1 MTPTIGHGLCAG
13 AEWIRTFSSALDR
26 RRFRGFV
33 RVGSIYRRP
42 GHPSTCRP
50 RHTIELSQG
59 GPRSR
64 HSPRGLGG
72 VGGASASRN
81 RRFDPSLSSAESAN
95 YRLIA
100 QRATR
105 GGTCGPPWAI
115 RGPAVATHCQSRP
128 KPRGGSMQ
136 ASSSRSRSTM
146 ACNVSPVAPSRNASG
161 SASSHAAYSACS
173 LRGVATAAR
182 HCCGRLARRPRRA
195 ARRCRVVVLGR
206 SCPPKLVQPNRFRT
220 RRRGREVDATGDQR
234 EAEVPSPTCPWHVDP
249 PLDESTPIEHLA
261 HGCDGE
267 IEKKQ
272 VARCTALGAKHAF
285 HFHPEPDCL
294 LRGRDRDCRTRLR
307 QTRFRCRDPPL
318 RAF

>member
-105 GGTCGPPWAI
+105 EGTCGPPWAI

-128 KPRGGSMQ
+128 
-136 ASSSRSRSTM
+136 SR
-146 ACNVSPVAPSRNASG
+146 A
-161 SASSHAAYSACS
+161 
-173 LRGVATAAR
+173 
-182 HCCGRLARRPRRA
+182 
-195 ARRCRVVVLGR
+195 
-206 SCPPKLVQPNRFRT
+206 
-220 RRRGREVDATGDQR
+220 
-234 EAEVPSPTCPWHVDP
+234 
-249 PLDESTPIEHLA
+249 
-261 HGCDGE
+261 
-267 IEKKQ
+267 
-272 VARCTALGAKHAF
+272 VARCRPA
-285 HFHPEPDCL
+285 
-294 LRGRDRDCRTRLR
+294 RRDRDRRWPAMSRLWR
-307 QTRFRCRDPPL
+307 R
-318 RAF
+318 RAMPRVAHRAMPHTQPAA